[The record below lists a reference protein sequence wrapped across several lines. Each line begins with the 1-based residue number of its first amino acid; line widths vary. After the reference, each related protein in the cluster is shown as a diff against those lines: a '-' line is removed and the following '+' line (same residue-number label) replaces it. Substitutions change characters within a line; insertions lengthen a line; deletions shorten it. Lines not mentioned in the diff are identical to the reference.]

1 MLRKYTFHDGAQ
13 FAQIYQFL
21 FPIYL
26 QATYLQA
33 QKQKQTEVI
42 SFTREGAFLVSGT
55 LNHY

>member
-1 MLRKYTFHDGAQ
+1 MTVHNLAKFTNF
-13 FAQIYQFL
+13 F

-26 QATYLQA
+26 QATYSQA